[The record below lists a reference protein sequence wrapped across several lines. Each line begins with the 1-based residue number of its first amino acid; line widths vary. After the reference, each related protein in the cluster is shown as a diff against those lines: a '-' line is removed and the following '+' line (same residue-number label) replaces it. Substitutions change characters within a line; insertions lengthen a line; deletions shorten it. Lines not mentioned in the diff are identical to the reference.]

1 MMNRDARDIVLA
13 PVISEK
19 SYDAIEKNKY
29 TFRVHDDATKPEI
42 AGAVEEIFSVSVTKV
57 NTMRI
62 KPKPKKQ
69 GWTAGKTSGWKKA
82 IVTLKEGDDIEFFEG
97 R

>member
-1 MMNRDARDIVLA
+1 MKDPRDIILA

-19 SYDAIEKNKY
+19 SYDAIEQGKY
-29 TFRVHDDATKPEI
+29 TFRVADRSSKPEI
-42 AGAVEEIFSVSVTKV
+42 ARAVEQIFKVTVTKV
-57 NTMRI
+57 NTMNM

-69 GWTAGKTSGWKKA
+69 GYNRGTTSSFKKA
-82 IVTLKEGDDIEFFEG
+82 IVTLKQGDKIELFEG